1 MNDTLLRIRDA
12 AAQAATLELVPDRT
26 TRRVLAVAAF
36 ALATAFAAHVRV
48 PLPFTMIPLTLQTLF
63 VVLAGAMLGPRLGA
77 AAMLTYL
84 GMGIAG
90 LPVFAGGFG
99 LAYLLGPTGG
109 YLLAFPVAALLA
121 GVLTRPSSARG
132 PLEAFRLVLGLA
144 AAALVIL
151 VSGAAWL
158 AFLTGDLAGAIAL
171 GVAPFLLGE
180 AIKVSLAAL
189 IAWRGR
195 GRTLGLL

>member
-12 AAQAATLELVPDRT
+12 ATQAAAIELVRDRT

-36 ALATAFAAHVRV
+36 ALATAIAAHVRV

-77 AAMLTYL
+77 ASQLTYL

-109 YLLAFPVAALLA
+109 YLLAFPVAAFVA
-121 GVLTRPSSARG
+121 GVITRPGSARG
-132 PLEAFRLVLGLA
+132 PVAAVRLVLGLA
-144 AAALVIL
+144 AAALLIL

-158 AFLTGDLAGAIAL
+158 TFLTGDLAGAIAL
-171 GVAPFLLGE
+171 GVAPFLIGE